1 MVLHERDETLRDKR
15 GARAFRVSF
24 AGEPAGVRVTIA
36 MPRMEQQ
43 LALLMVKDVAA
54 WTKGGTDCEVRKH
67 MLPPQQ
73 PLTTVVG
80 KRNSGANKSR

>member
-24 AGEPAGVRVTIA
+24 AGEPAGVRVAVAI
-36 MPRMEQQ
+36 PRMEQQ
-43 LALLMVKDVAA
+43 LALLMVKDVEA

-67 MLPPQQ
+67 MPQP
-73 PLTTVVG
+73 PLTAVVG
-80 KRNSGANKSR
+80 KGNSGAGKSKSR